1 MNVPVNFLHAHGE
14 TENPK
19 PVEQNRKPLCDTSA
33 NSITSLHIL
42 CRRVTCQFLIYDYII
57 IMKKEA
63 IKKGNTKYIVNIF
76 LSCVPVWVF
85 RLSSVF
91 ASRSGYY
98 QSVNQQ
104 NVF

>member
-1 MNVPVNFLHAHGE
+1 MILQLIVLHPYIYYVEELPV
-14 TENPK
+14 
-19 PVEQNRKPLCDTSA
+19 S
-33 NSITSLHIL
+33 
-42 CRRVTCQFLIYDYII
+42 FLIYDYII

-85 RLSSVF
+85 RLSSVL